1 MAVYLDFDNIVI
13 SRYDQVHG
21 RNSFQKDKARGLDD
35 DKLTTATVDLG
46 AIIDFASSF
55 GTLVLT
61 RAYADW
67 SADLNA
73 NYQGQLVGRAVDL
86 VQLFPA
92 AAYGKNGADI
102 RLAVDAVEDMF
113 RLPDLTH
120 VVIVGGDS
128 DYIALAQRCKRL
140 GRYVVGIGVAGA
152 SSRSLASACDEFVTY
167 DALPGIPTVAPA
179 PAKKATKR
187 TKSKEPDDEP
197 EPADTQAAATGL
209 LERAL
214 RIGHEKDDA
223 DWLHNSAVKAQMKR
237 MDPSFSEKSLGFRSF
252 SDFLRSRSDVADLDE
267 SSTTRM
273 VRLHQRGSKPRSDP
287 DVRASGEVPDR
298 VSTYAEAMTE
308 RLYFRQLLSGRDFA
322 QSDMIAQQ
330 MRNFS
335 YLIGDRET
343 GDTVVVDPA
352 YAANDLVDILESD
365 GMKLSGV
372 LVTHHHPDHVG
383 GSMMGFELKG
393 LAELLE
399 RQSVPVHVNSLEAEW
414 VSRVTGIARSD
425 LTAHEHGDKVNVGD
439 VEIELLH
446 TPGHTPGSQCFLLD
460 GRLVAGDTLFLEGCG
475 RTDFPGGDV
484 DDMFRSLQQL
494 AAAVRRPDG
503 VSRATGT
510 RWSPA
515 RRCRTCGAP
524 TTCTGRAIW
533 ISGEC

>member
-1 MAVYLDFDNIVI
+1 VAVYLDFDNIVI

-35 DKLTTATVDLG
+35 EKLTTATVDLG

-67 SADLNA
+67 SAALNA
-73 NYQGQLVGRAVDL
+73 KYQGQLVGRAVDL

-167 DALPGIPTVAPA
+167 DALPGIPTVAVAPA

-187 TKSKEPDDEP
+187 TKSTEPEEEP
-197 EPADTQAAATGL
+197 EPEAADTQAAATGL

-273 VRLHQRGSKPRSDP
+273 VRLH
-287 DVRASGEVPDR
+287 
-298 VSTYAEAMTE
+298 
-308 RLYFRQLLSGRDFA
+308 RD
-322 QSDMIAQQ
+322 
-330 MRNFS
+330 N
-335 YLIGDRET
+335 
-343 GDTVVVDPA
+343 
-352 YAANDLVDILESD
+352 
-365 GMKLSGV
+365 
-372 LVTHHHPDHVG
+372 
-383 GSMMGFELKG
+383 
-393 LAELLE
+393 
-399 RQSVPVHVNSLEAEW
+399 
-414 VSRVTGIARSD
+414 
-425 LTAHEHGDKVNVGD
+425 
-439 VEIELLH
+439 
-446 TPGHTPGSQCFLLD
+446 
-460 GRLVAGDTLFLEGCG
+460 
-475 RTDFPGGDV
+475 
-484 DDMFRSLQQL
+484 
-494 AAAVRRPDG
+494 
-503 VSRATGT
+503 
-510 RWSPA
+510 
-515 RRCRTCGAP
+515 
-524 TTCTGRAIW
+524 
-533 ISGEC
+533 

>member
-1 MAVYLDFDNIVI
+1 MPESVVTGDSPRVAVYLDFDNIVI

-35 DKLTTATVDLG
+35 EKLTTATVDLG

-67 SADLNA
+67 SAALNA
-73 NYQGQLVGRAVDL
+73 KYQGQLVGRAVDL

-167 DALPGIPTVAPA
+167 DALPGIPTVALAPA

-187 TKSKEPDDEP
+187 TKSTEPEEEP
-197 EPADTQAAATGL
+197 EPEAADTQAAATGL

-273 VRLHQRGSKPRSDP
+273 VRLH
-287 DVRASGEVPDR
+287 
-298 VSTYAEAMTE
+298 
-308 RLYFRQLLSGRDFA
+308 RD
-322 QSDMIAQQ
+322 
-330 MRNFS
+330 N
-335 YLIGDRET
+335 
-343 GDTVVVDPA
+343 
-352 YAANDLVDILESD
+352 
-365 GMKLSGV
+365 
-372 LVTHHHPDHVG
+372 
-383 GSMMGFELKG
+383 
-393 LAELLE
+393 
-399 RQSVPVHVNSLEAEW
+399 
-414 VSRVTGIARSD
+414 
-425 LTAHEHGDKVNVGD
+425 
-439 VEIELLH
+439 
-446 TPGHTPGSQCFLLD
+446 
-460 GRLVAGDTLFLEGCG
+460 
-475 RTDFPGGDV
+475 
-484 DDMFRSLQQL
+484 
-494 AAAVRRPDG
+494 
-503 VSRATGT
+503 
-510 RWSPA
+510 
-515 RRCRTCGAP
+515 
-524 TTCTGRAIW
+524 
-533 ISGEC
+533 

>member
-1 MAVYLDFDNIVI
+1 MPESVVTGDSPRVAVYLDFDNIVI

-35 DKLTTATVDLG
+35 EKLTTATVDLG

-67 SADLNA
+67 SATLNA
-73 NYQGQLVGRAVDL
+73 KYQGQLVGRAVDL

-167 DALPGIPTVAPA
+167 DALPGIPTVAVAPA

-187 TKSKEPDDEP
+187 TKSTEPDDEP
-197 EPADTQAAATGL
+197 EPEAADTQAAATGL

-273 VRLHQRGSKPRSDP
+273 VRLH
-287 DVRASGEVPDR
+287 
-298 VSTYAEAMTE
+298 
-308 RLYFRQLLSGRDFA
+308 RD
-322 QSDMIAQQ
+322 
-330 MRNFS
+330 N
-335 YLIGDRET
+335 
-343 GDTVVVDPA
+343 
-352 YAANDLVDILESD
+352 
-365 GMKLSGV
+365 
-372 LVTHHHPDHVG
+372 
-383 GSMMGFELKG
+383 
-393 LAELLE
+393 
-399 RQSVPVHVNSLEAEW
+399 
-414 VSRVTGIARSD
+414 
-425 LTAHEHGDKVNVGD
+425 
-439 VEIELLH
+439 
-446 TPGHTPGSQCFLLD
+446 
-460 GRLVAGDTLFLEGCG
+460 
-475 RTDFPGGDV
+475 
-484 DDMFRSLQQL
+484 
-494 AAAVRRPDG
+494 
-503 VSRATGT
+503 
-510 RWSPA
+510 
-515 RRCRTCGAP
+515 
-524 TTCTGRAIW
+524 
-533 ISGEC
+533 

>member
-1 MAVYLDFDNIVI
+1 MPESVVTGDSPRVAVYLDFDNIVI

-35 DKLTTATVDLG
+35 EKLTTATVDLG

-67 SADLNA
+67 SAALNA
-73 NYQGQLVGRAVDL
+73 KYQGQLVGRAVDL

-167 DALPGIPTVAPA
+167 DALPGIPTVAVAPA

-187 TKSKEPDDEP
+187 TKSTDPDDEP
-197 EPADTQAAATGL
+197 EPEAADTQAAATGL

-273 VRLHQRGSKPRSDP
+273 VRLH
-287 DVRASGEVPDR
+287 
-298 VSTYAEAMTE
+298 
-308 RLYFRQLLSGRDFA
+308 RD
-322 QSDMIAQQ
+322 
-330 MRNFS
+330 N
-335 YLIGDRET
+335 
-343 GDTVVVDPA
+343 
-352 YAANDLVDILESD
+352 
-365 GMKLSGV
+365 
-372 LVTHHHPDHVG
+372 
-383 GSMMGFELKG
+383 
-393 LAELLE
+393 
-399 RQSVPVHVNSLEAEW
+399 
-414 VSRVTGIARSD
+414 
-425 LTAHEHGDKVNVGD
+425 
-439 VEIELLH
+439 
-446 TPGHTPGSQCFLLD
+446 
-460 GRLVAGDTLFLEGCG
+460 
-475 RTDFPGGDV
+475 
-484 DDMFRSLQQL
+484 
-494 AAAVRRPDG
+494 
-503 VSRATGT
+503 
-510 RWSPA
+510 
-515 RRCRTCGAP
+515 
-524 TTCTGRAIW
+524 
-533 ISGEC
+533 